1 MGSLRSITEVS
12 VHAISDPTSQIVF
25 PAQIEVST
33 SKDKSQ
39 WEKAASPISYSD
51 SNGKSDAW
59 GKTDFSNVAC
69 RYVKATLKS
78 SASTSTM
85 MLIDEIKV
93 MGEFHNDMKYVP
105 EKGCYH
111 GAFPPL
117 YGFDPEDREGSTD
130 QCAVALFEKL
140 VGKQLSMILW
150 YQNMEPGR
158 NFSEMQTVRELSL
171 IHI

>member
-1 MGSLRSITEVS
+1 
-12 VHAISDPTSQIVF
+12 
-25 PAQIEVST
+25 
-33 SKDKSQ
+33 
-39 WEKAASPISYSD
+39 
-51 SNGKSDAW
+51 
-59 GKTDFSNVAC
+59 
-69 RYVKATLKS
+69 
-78 SASTSTM
+78 

-140 VGKQLSMILW
+140 GLFGSKVTSHDLVSSALQAYMSIATAINHKFFNFIFSGIL
-150 YQNMEPGR
+150 
-158 NFSEMQTVRELSL
+158 
-171 IHI
+171 